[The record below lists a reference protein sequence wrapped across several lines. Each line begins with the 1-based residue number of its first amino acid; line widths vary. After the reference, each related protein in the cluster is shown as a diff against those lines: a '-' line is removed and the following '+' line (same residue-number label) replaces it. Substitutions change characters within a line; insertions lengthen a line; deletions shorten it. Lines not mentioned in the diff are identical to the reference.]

1 LGDLCWPELYDG
13 LRLCWVRM
21 IMTMAELMPMLQ
33 QLSRVDKLQV
43 IEILTSDLT
52 HEEHA
57 TSLDRHGFMQLPLE
71 KRRDILQAQAEEM
84 ISHYEQD
91 SEWRIYC

>member
-1 LGDLCWPELYDG
+1 
-13 LRLCWVRM
+13 M

-43 IEILTSDLT
+43 IEILTSELT
-52 HEEHA
+52 HEEDV
-57 TSLDRHGFMQLPLE
+57 TSLDRLSFMQLPLE

-91 SEWRIYC
+91 SEWRTLETGDIVEY